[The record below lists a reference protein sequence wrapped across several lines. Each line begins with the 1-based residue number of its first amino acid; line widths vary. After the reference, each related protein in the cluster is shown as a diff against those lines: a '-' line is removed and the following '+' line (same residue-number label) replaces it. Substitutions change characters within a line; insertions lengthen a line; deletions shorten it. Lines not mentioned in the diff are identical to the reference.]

1 MISDIVAFPREL
13 AQCQVR
19 CACENEHV
27 TVRQRDEGPM
37 TIGDNHAR
45 IECVPDSACA
55 LWKVKSY
62 GPVNFATR
70 GCTSSLRTPPPSPH
84 ETKGGLPR
92 AKRNFSHVGMPW
104 TVHMPVEPL
113 ATLLPHFQIT
123 TFATRGWRQVAEYRI
138 SSIVARSENI
148 SQNIS
153 DNSPLKSCF
162 FFFFLLFSL
171 HSVCRFSL
179 KKFADFLY
187 LSHCL

>member
-1 MISDIVAFPREL
+1 MCARLGMCALKGKELWSGEFCNKGLHQFPEDTTPLPPR
-13 AQCQVR
+13 
-19 CACENEHV
+19 NEGRV
-27 TVRQRDEGPM
+27 TSRKTKFQSRRNALNR
-37 TIGDNHAR
+37 THAR
-45 IECVPDSACA
+45 
-55 LWKVKSY
+55 
-62 GPVNFATR
+62 GT
-70 GCTSSLRTPPPSPH
+70 
-84 ETKGGLPR
+84 
-92 AKRNFSHVGMPW
+92 
-104 TVHMPVEPL
+104 L